1 MTFIARFA
9 GAALYAALALLAIAA
24 PAAAQP
30 ADPDGQPVTILISI
44 DGFRTDYLNRG
55 ITPNL
60 SALAA
65 RGASAPMKPS
75 FPTKTFPNHYTL
87 VTGLRPDHHGIV
99 SNNMIDP
106 RRPAL
111 RFSLGD
117 ARQARDPFWWDE
129 AEPLWVTAE
138 RAGIR
143 TATMFWPGSEAAIR
157 TIRPSDWNRFD
168 QNIDERQRVETV
180 LDWMRRP
187 AEIRPRFVAMYFD
200 RIDTDGHHFGP
211 DSAKLNAAV
220 AEVDSQIGY
229 LIDGLAAL
237 GQDRKSVV

>member
-75 FPTKTFPNHYTL
+75 FPTKTFPNHWTL
-87 VTGLRPDHHGIV
+87 VTGLVPDNHGIIA
-99 SNNMIDP
+99 NRMEDAD
-106 RRPAL
+106 RR
-111 RFSLGD
+111 
-117 ARQARDPFWWDE
+117 
-129 AEPLWVTAE
+129 
-138 RAGIR
+138 
-143 TATMFWPGSEAAIR
+143 
-157 TIRPSDWNRFD
+157 
-168 QNIDERQRVETV
+168 
-180 LDWMRRP
+180 
-187 AEIRPRFVAMYFD
+187 
-200 RIDTDGHHFGP
+200 
-211 DSAKLNAAV
+211 
-220 AEVDSQIGY
+220 
-229 LIDGLAAL
+229 
-237 GQDRKSVV
+237 